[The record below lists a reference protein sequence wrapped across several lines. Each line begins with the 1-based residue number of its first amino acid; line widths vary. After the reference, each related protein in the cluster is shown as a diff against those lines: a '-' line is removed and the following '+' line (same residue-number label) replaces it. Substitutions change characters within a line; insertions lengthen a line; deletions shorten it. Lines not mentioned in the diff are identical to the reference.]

1 MFSKQKHSP
10 SPQLKIGHKDEES
23 LLLGWGGEGWGE
35 RDGGEEMFG
44 GEGGYWSYHDS
55 NISSEVWCG
64 GRGVAQSSKTKS
76 AHKYIQ

>member
-23 LLLGWGGEGWGE
+23 LLLGWGGEGWGRGE
-35 RDGGEEMFG
+35 VWRGGG
-44 GEGGYWSYHDS
+44 HWSYHDS